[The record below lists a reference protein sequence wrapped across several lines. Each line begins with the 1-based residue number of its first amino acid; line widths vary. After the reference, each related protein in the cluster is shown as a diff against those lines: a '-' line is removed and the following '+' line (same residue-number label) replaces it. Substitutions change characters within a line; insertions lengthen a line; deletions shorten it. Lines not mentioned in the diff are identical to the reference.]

1 MAKVIKLKNLL
12 KENTLTL
19 AGGVVSQNA
28 FHNDMSLTNLVKEK
42 YGNLESEPK
51 ISSEQILS
59 KIQEFGSL
67 GDTIYQSG
75 DLKEAAKTLSDI
87 ANAAKVH
94 TLRETEDW
102 FDKVTVNRNMKEL
115 TNLSKQFGKLSEDA
129 SSVQQRLSAL
139 YEDMGN
145 VLSRYYDLNETHT
158 DGHESDDDETPE
170 IETGEENP
178 YREPQNEAAEFVAFS
193 KKTGR
198 LVQYKSKEARDKA
211 LKDGRSTLSKK
222 GMTKTAMKG
231 FKGQLRKIQK
241 QQSKRA
247 SADLQKSISNLWKKE
262 SFQSDITEE
271 DTKYAKF
278 FRGALN
284 KFGVSSPAELGDKK
298 QAFYNYVDK
307 NYQAKQETD

>member
-1 MAKVIKLKNLL
+1 MSKLKLKKLL
-12 KENTLTL
+12 KEHTLSL
-19 AGGVVSQNA
+19 AGGVVSKPA
-28 FHNDMSLTNLVKEK
+28 FHNDMSLANLVKEK
-42 YGNLESEPK
+42 YGTPESEPQ

-59 KIQEFGSL
+59 KIQEFGNL

-75 DLKEAAKTLSDI
+75 DLKETAKTLSDI
-87 ANAAKVH
+87 ANAASVH

-145 VLSRYYDLNETHT
+145 VLSRYYDLNETH
-158 DGHESDDDETPE
+158 DYGHESDDAETPE

-178 YREPQNEAAEFVAFS
+178 YQEPVSEA
-193 KKTGR
+193 
-198 LVQYKSKEARDKA
+198 D
-211 LKDGRSTLSKK
+211 D
-222 GMTKTAMKG
+222 
-231 FKGQLRKIQK
+231 
-241 QQSKRA
+241 
-247 SADLQKSISNLWKKE
+247 
-262 SFQSDITEE
+262 
-271 DTKYAKF
+271 KYAKF

>member
-1 MAKVIKLKNLL
+1 MSKLKLKKLL
-12 KENTLTL
+12 KEHTLSL
-19 AGGVVSQNA
+19 AGGVVSKPA
-28 FHNDMSLTNLVKEK
+28 FHNDMSLANLVKEK
-42 YGNLESEPK
+42 YGTTESEPQ

-59 KIQEFGSL
+59 KIQEFGNL

-75 DLKEAAKTLSDI
+75 DLKETAKTLSDI

-102 FDKVTVNRNMKEL
+102 FDKVTVNRNMEEL
-115 TNLSKQFGKLSEDA
+115 TNLSKQFGKLSEEA
-129 SSVQQRLSAL
+129 NSVQQRLSAL

-145 VLSRYYDLNETHT
+145 VLGRYYDLNETH
-158 DGHESDDDETPE
+158 DYGHESDDAETPE

-178 YREPQNEAAEFVAFS
+178 YQEPVSEA
-193 KKTGR
+193 
-198 LVQYKSKEARDKA
+198 D
-211 LKDGRSTLSKK
+211 D
-222 GMTKTAMKG
+222 
-231 FKGQLRKIQK
+231 
-241 QQSKRA
+241 
-247 SADLQKSISNLWKKE
+247 
-262 SFQSDITEE
+262 
-271 DTKYAKF
+271 KYAKF

>member
-1 MAKVIKLKNLL
+1 MSKPIKLKNLL
-12 KENTLTL
+12 KEHTLSL
-19 AGGVVSQNA
+19 AGGVVSRPA

-42 YGNLESEPK
+42 YGTPESEPQ

-59 KIQEFGSL
+59 KIQEFGNL
-67 GDTIYQSG
+67 GKSIYQEG
-75 DLKEAAKTLSDI
+75 DLKQTAKTLSDI

-115 TNLSKQFGKLSEDA
+115 TNLSKQFGKLSEEA
-129 SSVQQRLSAL
+129 NSVQQRLSAL

-145 VLSRYYDLNETHT
+145 VLGRYYDLNETH
-158 DGHESDDDETPE
+158 DYGHESDDAETPE

-178 YREPQNEAAEFVAFS
+178 YQEPVSEA
-193 KKTGR
+193 
-198 LVQYKSKEARDKA
+198 D
-211 LKDGRSTLSKK
+211 D
-222 GMTKTAMKG
+222 
-231 FKGQLRKIQK
+231 
-241 QQSKRA
+241 
-247 SADLQKSISNLWKKE
+247 
-262 SFQSDITEE
+262 
-271 DTKYAKF
+271 KYAKF